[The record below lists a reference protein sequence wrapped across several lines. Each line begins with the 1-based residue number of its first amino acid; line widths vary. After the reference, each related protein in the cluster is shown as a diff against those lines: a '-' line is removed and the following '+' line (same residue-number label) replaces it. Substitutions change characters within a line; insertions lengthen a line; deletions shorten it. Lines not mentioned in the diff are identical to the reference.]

1 MALKFKPNRTLIDA
15 KHSSGLGR
23 GLLFQL
29 AATFGLPY
37 RLDLAIPSL
46 VILHFSYYILTFRR
60 VLEQPPRGASA
71 CAGEKGWPPSEQ
83 HTQQLS
89 IAKNETG
96 KISGVFRNPVA
107 RRPKTVRFKSWVRQS
122 SSTHIKKKRRIKKE
136 ERNFDWR
143 REKKEKKEQIKSKRK
158 KQTPKAA
165 KPTPVNPPPNILE
178 RPPQKTPMDEPKFQ
192 KWFAAQQ
199 KHYKLARTAPHP
211 HHHPP
216 SPRCSG
222 ERRNGCGRANPECH
236 TGRRGDYAEKLPSQ

>member
-1 MALKFKPNRTLIDA
+1 MSRTVREALGEAMVALKFKPNRTLIDA

-29 AATFGLPY
+29 AATFGSPY

-143 REKKEKKEQIKSKRK
+143 REKKREKGTDQVKEE
-158 KQTPKAA
+158 KAD
-165 KPTPVNPPPNILE
+165 TQSRETNP
-178 RPPQKTPMDEPKFQ
+178 R
-192 KWFAAQQ
+192 
-199 KHYKLARTAPHP
+199 
-211 HHHPP
+211 
-216 SPRCSG
+216 
-222 ERRNGCGRANPECH
+222 
-236 TGRRGDYAEKLPSQ
+236 